1 MLTVSWTTPS
11 PAGPWLLT
19 SLVCSFAT
27 APSLSF
33 RFWFHPSA
41 ATSAQ
46 LAGCSFIALLR
57 HSRVSN
63 VVTVQLPIHVPNV
76 TNKTQRWTGEI
87 TDNRATHRS
96 FRYHVSLH
104 FFSADDNLFHFSLS
118 LSLPPPQF
126 IAVLLSSQP
135 HGQIC
140 PDKLSLWV
148 KDFADTG
155 FRLLQTCL
163 AGKNE
168 CVGGIL
174 PPISGDRN
182 KSQDLC
188 GRRVDWLFAFP
199 Q

>member
-118 LSLPPPQF
+118 LSPATPIYRRPSFLTTSRTNLPRQIVPVSQRFRRHWFSPPP
-126 IAVLLSSQP
+126 
-135 HGQIC
+135 
-140 PDKLSLWV
+140 D
-148 KDFADTG
+148 
-155 FRLLQTCL
+155 
-163 AGKNE
+163 
-168 CVGGIL
+168 L
-174 PPISGDRN
+174 P
-182 KSQDLC
+182 
-188 GRRVDWLFAFP
+188 GR
-199 Q
+199 